1 MTLGSGQTVQNS
13 QCRLSGGS
21 VSADG
26 NNLQISILIAFSGS
40 FAGAKNVYL
49 YAVETSGTSS
59 PYVQLGTWTI
69 PAPPVPVQVTPASG
83 SGLTETF
90 HLTYSGTLM
99 GAGALFNSS
108 IAGGNACWIYYNAV
122 AASFWLMSDNG
133 STWNSLPSGGTISNS
148 QCTLTSGSAAVSGS
162 TLVVTVSITFKTAF
176 AGTKNTYLYVVDQNG
191 FTLPYQILGTWSI
204 PSVPASAISFAS
216 VASGS
221 IINTTTVNIPI
232 TISSNPNRILTVGC
246 AYYTTTNQ
254 SVSTAQLSGTNLTF
268 LRRDKDASFAA
279 TTEYWYLLAP
289 ASGAGTVTITFSAS
303 VGGGCTAKEFYGVSQ
318 TTPFNAQTF
327 SLVSGT
333 TTQNPG
339 RITTT
344 ISGAFVDDILLTD
357 QLATPGSGQI
367 RDVSQQAG
375 TLVSCYATGH
385 NGPIGTPGAVA
396 DTWNYP
402 SSGSASMMTLV
413 ALTPYTA
420 SAGPWVAN
428 VNPSSGS
435 QGTATN
441 HSRR

>member
-1 MTLGSGQTVQNS
+1 
-13 QCRLSGGS
+13 
-21 VSADG
+21 
-26 NNLQISILIAFSGS
+26 
-40 FAGAKNVYL
+40 
-49 YAVETSGTSS
+49 
-59 PYVQLGTWTI
+59 
-69 PAPPVPVQVTPASG
+69 
-83 SGLTETF
+83 
-90 HLTYSGTLM
+90 
-99 GAGALFNSS
+99 
-108 IAGGNACWIYYNAV
+108 
-122 AASFWLMSDNG
+122 MSDNG

-246 AYYTTTNQ
+246 AYYATTNQ
-254 SVSTAQLSGTNLTF
+254 SVSRARLSGAKLTF
-268 LRRDKDASFAA
+268 LRRDKNASFAA
-279 TTEYWYLLAP
+279 ATEYWYLLAP
-289 ASGAGTVTITFSAS
+289 RSGAGTVTITFSDS

-318 TTPFNAQTF
+318 ATPFNAQTF

-339 RITTT
+339 TIATT

-367 RDVSQQAG
+367 RDVS
-375 TLVSCYATGH
+375 
-385 NGPIGTPGAVA
+385 
-396 DTWNYP
+396 
-402 SSGSASMMTLV
+402 
-413 ALTPYTA
+413 
-420 SAGPWVAN
+420 
-428 VNPSSGS
+428 
-435 QGTATN
+435 
-441 HSRR
+441 